1 MFEEEIEAFK
11 RKRVSSTEKEYPQIG
26 SKIPAVENKSG
37 EKTDEPKL
45 AKPEQNVNVLKFKNQ
60 QNWGFCWDRR
70 WGPGVSPGGRPGSQ
84 AHPGTGPPHPLG
96 TTQTVTAPDPTNFS
110 FKSRI
115 ETKVRRPLHFVK

>member
-1 MFEEEIEAFK
+1 M
-11 RKRVSSTEKEYPQIG
+11 SSTERNTHRLVLKYQLL
-26 SKIPAVENKSG
+26 KTRRG
-37 EKTDEPKL
+37 EKKDEPKL

-60 QNWGFCWDRR
+60 QNWGFCWDGR

-96 TTQTVTAPDPTNFS
+96 TTQKVTAPDPTNFS
-110 FKSRI
+110 FNSRSRI